1 MGNRKTGQLRG
12 FGVCDERWSS
22 DRLKPNGAA
31 YLAGTDSNVTQ
42 AGPRPGSAIAAD
54 PRSHLRPQVSGG
66 QSEDLDVYVS
76 RAGHP
81 GLGDSSAAVAWKKTA
96 EAATDWRA
104 WNAPNWLRGFQIRK
118 YDSTNTWQGHAIATI
133 PSSGEVIAV
142 AYNGLAVGF
151 VCELY
156 DPLTDTWATKATPT
170 PYIQGPFALAV
181 LPGTER
187 ILLLACDSSLGAAA
201 DRLGPRVWYSDDKAA
216 TWALYSASP
225 FSDDILTT
233 AMYAASMAVVGDE
246 LILVVQPVVGT
257 AMRHYASRDLGST
270 FDRVGTTRAGYDVRV
285 CATPSGQAVVSYR
298 DSADSNKGKIL
309 RLGHAYDPMAAAS
322 LVPVEVYGV
331 ALEAFV
337 AVADD
342 DGTLYAI
349 ATTTTP
355 THSASLSTDGGATWT
370 AYTTTFADWQ
380 DNAIHFWD
388 YVGACSSGRVVLWH
402 RWDSLGGLYAEKS
415 LAASTLGGWSNV
427 TQPTNAGSIAQSQLA
442 RLRMGWDHGW
452 FPAGLPDTPG
462 VWAVNGTAA
471 DRSIVAGELEIDSA
485 IASNCY
491 FDQLVSASTAELLAL
506 FEVRVDSGGN
516 TANNEIAI
524 GLEVKQAWVN
534 IRLSTTGFAA
544 YDVVGAAAVGT
555 AATVDLTSDMQIMIW
570 VDGQVGA
577 GELLTWYRRPGVDVW
592 TAGPSGAV
600 ALGAGTST
608 TATWGH
614 VTAAIANNVSYWR
627 LLMFSNSS
635 YLDPN
640 QASGLASVM
649 GKPLGSSSYPL
660 PGAGSST
667 EGARLSLV
675 SGPARVADTYA
686 IPAEHDFGI
695 RELYATGSP
704 SSARPWRSTSTAAQH
719 ITQDLTERTR
729 LGDSW
734 SIVLYVG
741 GCNFRQVQLGGY
753 NGTTWSTLGTL
764 DLATGFTGLGYD
776 LLGDVVRPSAGTSAA
791 GRWLQG
797 MELAGWR
804 AILPSG
810 KSRRIVRS
818 SGGSWSTASTAKPEV
833 IIEGVDG
840 TEAASGVLDLV
851 APEGVMVVHLPAA
864 AASMYSHLRLVIAGA
879 QATPPDEAY
888 YQIGTCLVAGLLC
901 TGKGW
906 GDGWSWSLNPNTR
919 ETVTPYGTRTITEEG
934 PPVQA
939 LTVAWQDGQRMA
951 GLRGAA
957 GDADYVGPSSGAP
970 IAADQDVWGQLSGLL
985 RSSKSGQRP
994 VVAIG
999 AVPDASGVTITDRTL
1014 FTFGH
1019 VTEGR
1024 VSVQSVTGT
1033 ENVDEFVRVESIT
1046 ITGCP

>member
-1 MGNRKTGQLRG
+1 MGSRKTEQLRG
-12 FGVCDERWSS
+12 FAVCDERWSS
-22 DRLKPNGAA
+22 DRLRPNGAS

-42 AGPRPGSAIAAD
+42 AGPRPGSAVASD
-54 PRSHLRPQVSGG
+54 SRSHLRPQVSGG

-81 GLGDSSAAVAWKKTA
+81 GLGDTACAVAWKKTA

-118 YDSTNTWQGHAIATI
+118 YDTTNTWQGQALATI
-133 PSSGEVIAV
+133 PSTQEVIAV

-151 VCELY
+151 ACELY
-156 DPLTDTWATKATPT
+156 DPTSDTWATKATPT

-187 ILLLACDSSLGAAA
+187 VLLVALDSSLGTAG
-201 DRLGPRVWYSDDKAA
+201 DRLGPRVWYSDDKCA

-225 FSDDILTT
+225 FSGDILTT
-233 AMYAASMAVVGDE
+233 AMHSACMAVVGDE

-257 AMRHYASRDLGST
+257 SVRHYASRDLGST

-298 DSADSNKGKIL
+298 DSADSNKGKVL
-309 RLGHAYDPMAAAS
+309 RLGHAYDDLTAAS
-322 LVPVEVYGV
+322 VVPVEVYGV
-331 ALEAFV
+331 ALEAFAV
-337 AVADD
+337 VADD

-355 THSASLSTDGGATWT
+355 THSASFSTDGGATWT

-380 DNAIHFWD
+380 DAAIHWWD

-402 RWDSLGGLYAEKS
+402 RWDSLGGSYAEKS

-442 RLRMGWDHGW
+442 RLRMGFEAGW
-452 FPAGLPDTPG
+452 FPAGQPDTSG
-462 VWAVNGTAA
+462 AWTFAGTTG

-485 IASNCY
+485 IGSNAY
-491 FDQLVSASTAELLAL
+491 FSQLLTATEEVLAL
-506 FEVRVDSGGN
+506 FEVRVATGGD
-516 TANNEIAI
+516 TTTNEIAFEI
-524 GLEVKQAWVN
+524 ETSGTTVYV
-534 IRLSTTGFAA
+534 RLSAA
-544 YDVVGAAAVGT
+544 GYAVYDQVAGSTVGSGVA
-555 AATVDLTSDMQIMIW
+555 VDLTANTQFLVW
-570 VDGQVGA
+570 VDGWTGV
-577 GELLTWYRRPGVDVW
+577 ETVYVWHRRPGTDVW
-592 TAGPSGAV
+592 TLGVSGS
-600 ALGAGTST
+600 LSGGIGTST
-608 TATWGH
+608 RITWGQRIS
-614 VTAAIANNVSYWR
+614 AIAQNVSYWR
-627 LLMFSNSS
+627 VLLFSSGVW
-635 YLDPN
+635 LDPN

-660 PGAGSST
+660 PGAGTAT

-675 SGPARVADTYA
+675 SGPGRVADTYA
-686 IPAEHDFGI
+686 IPAEYDFGI

-704 SSARPWRSTSTAAQH
+704 SAARPWRSTSTAAQH
-719 ITQDLTERTR
+719 ITQDLTQRTR
-729 LGDSW
+729 IGDSW
-734 SIVLYVG
+734 SLVLYVG
-741 GCNFRQVQLGGY
+741 GCNFRQLQLGGY
-753 NGTTWSTLGTL
+753 DGSSWSTLGTL
-764 DLATGFTGLGYD
+764 DLATGFSGLGFD
-776 LLGDVVRPSAGTSAA
+776 RVGDVLRPSAGTSAA

-810 KSRRIVRS
+810 KARRIVRS
-818 SGGSWSTASTAKPEV
+818 SGGSWSTASTVTPEV

-840 TEAASGVLDLV
+840 TEASTGVLDLV

-879 QATPPDEAY
+879 QATPPDEDF

-906 GDGWSWSLNPNTR
+906 GHGWSWSLTPNAR

-934 PPVQA
+934 PPVQS

-951 GLRGAA
+951 GLRGVA

-970 IAADQDVWGQLSGLL
+970 IAADQDVWGQLCGLL
-985 RSSKSGQRP
+985 KSSKSGQRP
-994 VVAIG
+994 LVAIG
-999 AVPDASGVTITDRTL
+999 AVPDASGTTITDRTL

-1024 VSVQSVTGT
+1024 VSVQGVTGT
-1033 ENVDEFVRVESIT
+1033 ENIDEFVRVESIT